1 MTATPS
7 LAHCGQ
13 SGAGIE
19 RLLLSIRRPPSWFL
33 RPRGGAGL
41 KPAGPLPGVATGSS
55 GQQQENSGSW
65 TPSTL
70 AHYCC
75 PGWKTNSHLADCF
88 HHRQAS
94 GPAEP
99 FGKEVDRRL
108 RWQTENQNYQ
118 PQVTTLLLQMK
129 EEFMAE
135 RKHICNQV
143 SQNHLGTTGLDF
155 ISHFPCE
162 KQSRQQTGTLPATQG
177 LFLCF
182 HIFCVC
188 E

>member
-1 MTATPS
+1 MTATHS
-7 LAHCGQ
+7 LAHCGR
-13 SGAGIE
+13 SRAGTE
-19 RLLLSIRRPPSWFL
+19 RLLLSVRRPPSWFL

-41 KPAGPLPGVATGSS
+41 KPVGPLPGVATGSS
-55 GQQQENSGSW
+55 GQQQNSGSW

-99 FGKEVDRRL
+99 FGKVDRRL
-108 RWQTENQNYQ
+108 RSQTENQNYQ

-155 ISHFPCE
+155 LLSPTFPARS
-162 KQSRQQTGTLPATQG
+162 KQALSLQHKVYFYAST
-177 LFLCF
+177 
-182 HIFCVC
+182 FCVC
-188 E
+188 VCVMCV